1 MIVIAAVASLTA
13 AGATGCTRLACAR
26 SAFVVQSRSL
36 VDVSLLGVPAL
47 LDHLVRPWRSIPAR
61 RCAAAPKLYCGL
73 CASAAQV
80 FELFDIKQN
89 RVIEFGEFVRSL
101 SVFHPKAPLAEKA
114 KCECRPAQ
122 TSRGRPPCRC
132 RCSGAW
138 LLRGM
143 HRGLARCVAGDYS
156 LPRSR

>member
-1 MIVIAAVASLTA
+1 MIVIAAVAALTA

-26 SAFVVQSRSL
+26 SAFVVRSRSL

-47 LDHLVRPWRSIPAR
+47 LDHPGRPRRSIPTR
-61 RCAAAPKLYCGL
+61 CCAAAPKLCCGL
-73 CASAAQV
+73 CAAAAQV

-122 TSRGRPPCRC
+122 SRGQPPCRS
-132 RCSGAW
+132 RCSGAR

-143 HRGLARCVAGDYS
+143 HRGLACCGWDLS
-156 LPRSR
+156 LHRSR